1 MEMGYSKLRGLILFS
16 IALVTLGIGSNFYVA
31 SEISRNSDELDR
43 IYRLLQKQLTGE
55 VLAQSRELQK
65 RMESLNETATGI
77 DAKMKKAQD
86 EMDGKL
92 RKAQDDMVA
101 RMGSEL
107 PKIMDRYIQSRAT
120 RIRGELEKQG
130 IPQP

>member
-1 MEMGYSKLRGLILFS
+1 MDVGYSKLRTLILFA
-16 IALVTLGIGSNFYVA
+16 IALAILGIGSNFYVA

-55 VLAQSRELQK
+55 ALAQSRELQK

-107 PKIMDRYIQSRAT
+107 PKIMDQYIQSRAT

>member
-1 MEMGYSKLRGLILFS
+1 MDVGYSKLRGLILFL
-16 IALVTLGIGSNFYVA
+16 IVLVTLGIGSNFYVA

-55 VLAQSRELQK
+55 ALAQSRELQQ

-86 EMDGKL
+86 ELDSKL
-92 RKAQDDMVA
+92 RKAQDDMVT
-101 RMGSEL
+101 RMGAEL
-107 PKIMDRYIQSRAT
+107 PKIMDRYVQSRAT
-120 RIRGELEKQG
+120 KLRGELEKQG

>member
-1 MEMGYSKLRGLILFS
+1 MDVGYSKLRTLILFA
-16 IALVTLGIGSNFYVA
+16 IALAILGIGSNFYVA
-31 SEISRNSDELDR
+31 SELSRNRDELDR

-55 VLAQSRELQK
+55 ALAQSRELQK

-101 RMGSEL
+101 RLGSEL

>member
-1 MEMGYSKLRGLILFS
+1 MDVGYSKLRTLILIA

-31 SEISRNSDELDR
+31 TKISENSDELDR
-43 IYRLLQKQLTGE
+43 IYRLLHKQLAAE
-55 VLAQSRELQK
+55 ALAQSRELQK

-107 PKIMDRYIQSRAT
+107 PKIMDRYVQSRAT
-120 RIRGELEKQG
+120 RLRGELEKQG
-130 IPQP
+130 IRQP